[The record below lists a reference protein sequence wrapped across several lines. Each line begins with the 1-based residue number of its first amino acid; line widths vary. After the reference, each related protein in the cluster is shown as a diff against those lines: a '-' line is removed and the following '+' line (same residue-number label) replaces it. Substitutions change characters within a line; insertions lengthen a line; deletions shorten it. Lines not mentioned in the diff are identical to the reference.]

1 MFFKDEA
8 RMDSKRTKSRKH
20 LFLPGLLDRTR
31 RAFDKIKD
39 NVNQRTAI
47 NLTDCLMSGM
57 AMFGLK
63 YPSLLQFESHARD
76 EDLPVMHNLHVLYG
90 IQQVPSDTYL
100 RERLDEVDPMEL
112 QKPINRIISQLQ
124 RGKILDLYKYY
135 DDHCFIALDASG
147 YFSSQQV
154 HCENCCEKHHKDG
167 TITYYHQMLASVMIN
182 PSYKTVFPMMIEPI
196 KKQDGNTKNDCE
208 HNAAKRLLK
217 NLRKAHPHLKMVI
230 VMDGLYA
237 DSVIIRLLKRLE
249 FSFIITARE
258 NDLKYLFEFYR
269 ATNRKEIT
277 ESDGKIH
284 RAYQYANKLPLNDA
298 NSEIEVNMLECIEEA
313 KKKKTRF
320 CWITDLELNDKNVST
335 ISKGGRARW
344 KVENETFNTLKNQGY
359 QFEHN
364 FGHGN
369 KNLNV
374 VFAYLMFTAFLIDQ
388 IQEFSCKYFKAALKK
403 MSCTRKY
410 LWEKIRIMFFEY
422 YIDTW
427 DQLYTGIIDG
437 LRIRLSQFIQNTS

>member
-1 MFFKDEA
+1 
-8 RMDSKRTKSRKH
+8 
-20 LFLPGLLDRTR
+20 
-31 RAFDKIKD
+31 
-39 NVNQRTAI
+39 
-47 NLTDCLMSGM
+47 MSGM

-63 YPSLLQFESHARD
+63 YPSLLQFEARTRNKNS
-76 EDLPVMHNLHVLYG
+76 PATHNLRTLYG
-90 IQQVPSDTYL
+90 IQQIPSDTYL
-100 RERLDEVDPMEL
+100 RERLDEINPMEL

-124 RGKILDLYKYY
+124 RGKVLDLYKYY

-154 HCENCCEKHHKDG
+154 HCDNCCEKHHKDG
-167 TITYYHQMLASVMIN
+167 TITFYHQMLAAVMIN
-182 PSYKTVFPMMIEPI
+182 PSYRTVFPMMIEPI
-196 KKQDGNTKNDCE
+196 KKQDGNRKNDCE
-208 HNAAKRLLK
+208 HSSAKRLLE

-237 DSVIIRLLKRLE
+237 DGVIIRLLKRLK
-249 FSFIITARE
+249 FSFIITAKE

-277 ESDGKIH
+277 EGDGKIN
-284 RAYQYANKLPLNDA
+284 RTYRYANQLPLNDS
-298 NSEIEVNMLECIEEA
+298 NSEIEVNVLECIEET

-320 CWITDLELNDKNVST
+320 CWITDLILNDKNVST

-364 FGHGN
+364 FGHGD

-388 IQEFSCKYFKAALKK
+388 IQEFSCKYFKAALKI
-403 MSCTRKY
+403 MSSTRKY

-422 YIDTW
+422 FIDTW
-427 DQLYTGIIDG
+427 DQFYAGIIDG
-437 LRIRLSQFIQNTS
+437 IKPIRLGEVIQNTS

>member
-1 MFFKDEA
+1 
-8 RMDSKRTKSRKH
+8 MDSKRTKSRKH

-31 RAFDKIKD
+31 RTFDKIKD
-39 NVNQRTAI
+39 SINPRTAI
-47 NLTDCLMSGM
+47 NLTDCLMSGL

-63 YPSLLQFESHARD
+63 YPSLLQFETQTRNKNS
-76 EDLPVMHNLHVLYG
+76 PVTHNLRTLYG
-90 IQQVPSDTYL
+90 IQQIPSDTYL
-100 RERLDEVDPMEL
+100 RERLDEINPMEL

-154 HCENCCEKHHKDG
+154 HCENCCEKHHKNG
-167 TITYYHQMLASVMIN
+167 TITFYHQTLAAVIIN
-182 PSYKTVFPMMIEPI
+182 PSYRTVFPMMIEPI
-196 KKQDGNTKNDCE
+196 KKQDGNKKNDCE
-208 HNAAKRLLK
+208 HSSAKRLLE

-237 DSVIIRLLKRLE
+237 DSVIIRLLKKLK
-249 FSFIITARE
+249 FSFIITAKE
-258 NDLKYLFEFYR
+258 NDLKYLFEFYC
-269 ATNRKEIT
+269 ATTRKEKT
-277 ESDGKIH
+277 ENNGKIN
-284 RAYQYANKLPLNDA
+284 RTYRYANQLPLNDK
-298 NSEIEVNMLECIEEA
+298 NSEIEVNILECIEET
-313 KKKKTRF
+313 KRKKTRF
-320 CWITDLELNDKNVST
+320 CWITDLILNDKNVST

-364 FGHGN
+364 FGHGD

-388 IQEFSCKYFKAALKK
+388 IQEFSCKYFKAALKI
-403 MSCTRKY
+403 MSSTRKY

-422 YIDTW
+422 FIDTW
-427 DQLYTGIIDG
+427 DQLYAGIIDG
-437 LRIRLSQFIQNTS
+437 IKPIRLGEVIQNTS